1 MLDNTIT
8 RAMSRDGNARI
19 IIINSKAMVNDAIRI
34 HGLSPTA
41 AAALGRTLTAA
52 SMIGV
57 MLKDKDDSVTLTF
70 NGDGSLGKMLAVSDY
85 YGNARGFVQ
94 NPKADLPLNKRGKL
108 DVAGIIGKG
117 TLSIVKDMGEGQP
130 FVGLVPI
137 VSGEIAEDVTNYF
150 ATSEQTPTVCALGVL
165 VGTDFKCAC
174 AGGFLIQLLPN
185 ADNDFIDKLE
195 ARVPL
200 MPPVSQL
207 FSSGKPNSELLKEI
221 LGEEIEFDVFDEID
235 VSYHCNCSK
244 ERVERVIASLGS
256 KEIGLMIE
264 EEKDIDVSCQFCDNI
279 YTFNK
284 QDLERIL
291 KKSAQKDN
299 EDE

>member
-8 RAMSRDGNARI
+8 RAMTRDGNARI
-19 IIINSKAMVNDAIRI
+19 IIINSKAMVNEAIRI

-41 AAALGRTLTAA
+41 SAALGRTLTAA

-70 NGDGSLGKMLAVSDY
+70 NGDGPLGKMLAVSDY
-85 YGNARGFVQ
+85 YGNTRGFVQ

-108 DVAGIIGKG
+108 DVAGIVGKG
-117 TLSIVKDMGEGQP
+117 TLSVVKDMGEGQP

-137 VSGEIAEDVTNYF
+137 VSGEIAEDITNYF

-185 ADNDFIDKLE
+185 ADSDFVDRLE

-200 MPPVSQL
+200 MPPISQL
-207 FSSGKPNSELLKEI
+207 FSSGKPNEELLKDI
-221 LGEEIEFDVFDEID
+221 LGDEIEFDVFDEID

-244 ERVERVIASLGS
+244 DRVERVISSLGS

-264 EEKDIDVSCQFCDNI
+264 EEKNVDVSCQFC
-279 YTFNK
+279 
-284 QDLERIL
+284 
-291 KKSAQKDN
+291 
-299 EDE
+299 